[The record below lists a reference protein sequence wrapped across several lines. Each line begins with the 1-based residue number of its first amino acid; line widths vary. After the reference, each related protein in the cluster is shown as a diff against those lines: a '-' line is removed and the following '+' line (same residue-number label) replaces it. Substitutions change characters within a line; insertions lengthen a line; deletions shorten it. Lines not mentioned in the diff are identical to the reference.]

1 MNSTVEAAAR
11 DSGKVEEGRKD
22 LYQRM
27 RRHNLTPLWE
37 VLHSIMT
44 PLPATPCVPALWR
57 YRDLRPYLLEASRL
71 ISAAEAQRRVL
82 ILENPGLPGESRITR
97 SLYAGLQIVLPG
109 EIAPAH
115 RHSAAALRFVL
126 EASHGAY
133 TAVDGE
139 RTMMAPGDFVITPS
153 WTWHD
158 HGNDSS
164 DPVVWLDG
172 LDMHLVN
179 FVDSCFFEAWPEE
192 TYPVTK
198 PAGSSRDE
206 IGSNM
211 VPINYRPASRTSPVF
226 SYPYER
232 TRAALQSLTKHEPA
246 DEWHGYMVKY
256 INPATGDWAMPTIAT
271 CMQMLPKGFRTAPY
285 RSTAA
290 AVFAVIEGHGA
301 TLIGGERLEWE
312 PRDVFVVPSW
322 APYQHIA
329 ASDAVLFS
337 FSDRA
342 TQERLDLFR
351 EQRGPRSN

>member
-1 MNSTVEAAAR
+1 MNSTHGAASHIGGELE
-11 DSGKVEEGRKD
+11 DSRKN

-37 VLHSIMT
+37 VLHSVMT
-44 PLPATPCVPALWR
+44 AEPATPCLPTLWR
-57 YRDLRPYLLEASRL
+57 YRDLRPYLIEASSL

-126 EASHGAY
+126 EGSQGAY

-164 DPVVWLDG
+164 APVVWLDG

-192 TYPVTK
+192 CYPVSK
-198 PAGSSRDE
+198 PAGSSQHE
-206 IGSNM
+206 LGANLL
-211 VPINYRPASRTSPVF
+211 PINYRPTSRTSPVF

-232 TRAALQSLTKHEPA
+232 TRAALHSLSRHEAP
-246 DEWHGYMVKY
+246 DQCHGYMVKY
-256 INPATGDWAMPTIAT
+256 VNPTTGDWAMPTIAT
-271 CMQMLPKGFRTAPY
+271 CMQFLPQGFQTASY
-285 RSTAA
+285 RSTAGT
-290 AVFAVIEGHGA
+290 VFAVMEGRGT
-301 TLIGGERLEWE
+301 TLVGNERLEWE

-322 APYQHIA
+322 AAHQHLA
-329 ASDAVLFS
+329 AEDAVLFS

-351 EQRGPRSN
+351 EQRVP